1 MKGFEIRQAYLEF
14 FRKKN
19 HTIKSS
25 VSLVPN
31 DATVLFTIAGMVP
44 FKPFFLGQISP
55 LPFTRAASSQRCLR
69 TNDIENVGKTA
80 RHHTFFEMLGNF
92 SFGDYFKQEAIVWA
106 WEFLTSV
113 VKLPAEKLYASIYLD
128 DEEAFNIWNKE
139 IGLPEER
146 IIKLGED
153 SNFWTM
159 GETGPCGP
167 CSEILIDQGQ
177 EIGCLKEDCSPGCDC
192 DRFLELWNLV
202 FTQFDRDEKRILHP
216 LPKKNIDTGMGLER
230 LAAVLQ
236 GKHSNFDSDLLFP
249 IIKAISEISGVHYR
263 GNNPLTPFIK
273 EELSI
278 TNVSLRIIADHL
290 RAITFLIFD
299 NVLPSNE
306 NRGYVLRSLIRR
318 AIRQGRQLNLQGIFL
333 SKLVP
338 AVIKTT
344 GIQEVLPY
352 GDHIT
357 SIVKQEEEK
366 FSATLGRGLNLLEG
380 LIDEYKGRDE
390 KIICGKDL
398 FRLYDTYGFPVILAE
413 EIIKE
418 AGLGINMQGFE
429 EEMSIQRKKARAAGL
444 GLEEKE
450 VSAGFIIERETQFV
464 GYSSFSTEARI
475 NDIIKDEKIVDEAG
489 EGDDVQII
497 IDITPFYAESG
508 GQAGDK
514 GMLLATNGVAEV
526 FDTQRSAIGKTIV
539 HQARIKQ
546 GVLKKGD
553 DVHVQIDMV
562 HRLSIARNHT
572 ATHLLQAALQQ
583 VIGRH
588 IKQAGSFVHPDYLRF
603 DFNHLSP
610 LTEEECQTIEELVNS
625 KIRENLIV
633 ETFETELSKAEG
645 MGAMALF
652 GEKYGQMVRVVKI
665 SDYSMELCGGTHVLA
680 TGEIGLFKIKTEMGI
695 ASGVRRIEAFSG
707 QGAYAYVC
715 RQQSINQLLS
725 QLLKAP
731 SDEIVPRIERLIKS
745 NKEQE
750 KEIAMLNS
758 ELIKGKVNG
767 LLSTANKVGKIL
779 VVTSV
784 LDKTEHSLLR
794 ETADLLMDKLNSG
807 VIILSSVIDGKV
819 FWVVKVSQDLTSWLH
834 AGKLI
839 KQIAAITGGSGGG
852 KADTA
857 QAGGTK
863 PEMVDEAM
871 SEGMRILLLTA
882 VE

>member
-14 FRKKN
+14 FRKKG

-25 VSLVPN
+25 VSLVPD

-44 FKPFFLGQISP
+44 FKPFFLGQVSP
-55 LPFTRAASSQRCLR
+55 LPFIRAASSQRCLR

-113 VKLPAEKLYASIYLD
+113 VKLPADRLYASIYLD

-139 IGLPEER
+139 IGLSEER

-167 CSEILIDQGQ
+167 CSEILIDQGP
-177 EIGCLKEDCSPGCDC
+177 EIGCLKESCAPGCDC
-192 DRFLELWNLV
+192 DRYLELWNLV

-236 GKHSNFDSDLLFP
+236 GKFSNFDSDLLFP
-249 IIKAISEISGVHYR
+249 IIEAISEISGIPYR
-263 GNNPLTPFIK
+263 DNNPLT
-273 EELSI
+273 SI
-278 TNVSLRIIADHL
+278 PLRIIADHM

-318 AIRQGRQLNLQGIFL
+318 AIRQGRQLNLQGTFL
-333 SKLVP
+333 SQIVP
-338 AVIKTT
+338 TVIKTT

-352 GDHIT
+352 GDHIA

-366 FSATLGRGLNLLEG
+366 FAATLGRGLNILEG
-380 LIDEYKGRDE
+380 LIEEYKGRDG
-390 KIICGKDL
+390 KVVCGKDL
-398 FRLYDTYGFPVILAE
+398 FKLYDTYGFPVILAE

-418 AGLGINMQGFE
+418 AGLGIDMQGFD
-429 EEMSIQRKKARAAGL
+429 EEMSIQRNKARAAGL
-444 GLEEKE
+444 GMEEKGL
-450 VSAGFIIERETQFV
+450 SAGFIIERETQFA
-464 GYSSFSTEARI
+464 GYFSSSIEARI
-475 NDIIKDEKIVDEAG
+475 LDIVKSEQIVDKAKEG
-489 EGDDVQII
+489 EDVQII

-514 GMLLATNGVAEV
+514 GILIGTNGEAEV
-526 FDTQRSAIGKTIV
+526 FDTQRSVIGKTIV
-539 HQARIKQ
+539 HHARIKQ
-546 GVLKKGD
+546 GVLKKD
-553 DVHVQIDMV
+553 EEIKAQIDIP

-583 VIGRH
+583 VLGRH
-588 IKQAGSFVHPDYLRF
+588 VQQAGSFVHSDYLRF
-603 DFNHLSP
+603 DFSHPSP
-610 LTEEECQTIEELVNS
+610 LTEEECRKTEELVNS
-625 KIRENLIV
+625 KIRENLPV
-633 ETFETELSKAEG
+633 EIFETELSKAEES
-645 MGAMALF
+645 GAMALF

-665 SDYSMELCGGTHVLA
+665 SDYSMELCGGTHASA

-707 QGAYAYVC
+707 QGAYAYAC
-715 RQQSINQLLS
+715 KQQLINLELS
-725 QLLKAP
+725 QLLKTS
-731 SDEIVPRIERLIKS
+731 SDELVPRVEKLIKS

-750 KEIAMLNS
+750 KEIARLNS
-758 ELIKGKVNG
+758 ELIKGKIDALINIVER
-767 LLSTANKVGKIL
+767 SDKIQ
-779 VVTSV
+779 VITSV
-784 LDKTEHSLLR
+784 LDLTEPSLLR
-794 ETADLLMDKLNSG
+794 ETADLLMDKLQSG

-819 FWVVKVSQDLTSWLH
+819 FWVVKVSQDLTAWLH

-839 KQIAAITGGSGGG
+839 KQIAGITGGSGGG
-852 KADTA
+852 KADIA

-863 PEMVDEAM
+863 PEMVEEAM
-871 SEGMRILLLTA
+871 NEGRRLLL
-882 VE
+882 EMQK

>member
-14 FRKKN
+14 FKKKG

-25 VSLVPN
+25 VSLVPE
-31 DATVLFTIAGMVP
+31 DVTVLFTIAGMVP

-113 VKLPAEKLYASIYLD
+113 VKLPSEKLYASIYLD
-128 DEEAFNIWNKE
+128 DEEAFNIWHKE

-167 CSEILIDQGQ
+167 CSEILIDQGPG
-177 EIGCLKEDCSPGCDC
+177 IGCLKESCAPGCDC

-202 FTQFDRDEKRILHP
+202 FTQFDRDEKRVLHP

-236 GKHSNFDSDLLFP
+236 GKHSNFESDLLFP
-249 IIKAISEISGVHYR
+249 IIEAISE
-263 GNNPLTPFIK
+263 LADTPYIEK
-273 EELSI
+273 EEKKEKN
-278 TNVSLRIIADHL
+278 TKNVSLRIIADHL

-299 NVLPSNE
+299 NVIPSNE
-306 NRGYVLRSLIRR
+306 SRGYVLRSLIRR
-318 AIRQGRQLNLQGIFL
+318 AIRQGRRLNLQQAFL
-333 SKLVP
+333 SQLVP
-338 AVIKTT
+338 TVIKTT

-352 GDHIT
+352 GDHIA

-366 FSATLGRGLNLLEG
+366 FAATLGRGLNILEG
-380 LIDEYKGRDE
+380 LIDEYKGRQE
-390 KIICGKDL
+390 NVICGKDL
-398 FRLYDTYGFPVILAE
+398 FKLYDTYGFPVMLAE

-418 AGLGINMQGFE
+418 AGLGLDTQGFDQ
-429 EEMSIQRKKARAAGL
+429 EMSTQRKKAREAGL
-444 GLEEKE
+444 GLEEKGMP
-450 VSAGFIIERETQFV
+450 AGFIVERETQFV
-464 GYSSFSTEARI
+464 GYFLSSTEAKI
-475 NDIIKDEKIVDEAG
+475 LDIVKDEKIVDQAEEG
-489 EGDDVQII
+489 EDVQII
-497 IDITPFYAESG
+497 IDTTPFYAESG
-508 GQAGDK
+508 GQVGDK
-514 GMLLATNGVAEV
+514 GMIITANGEAEV
-526 FDTQRSAIGKTIV
+526 LDTQRSVLGKTVV

-546 GVLKKGD
+546 GVLKKD
-553 DVHVQIDMV
+553 DEVKAQVDV
-562 HRLSIARNHT
+562 LHRRSIARNHT
-572 ATHLLQAALQQ
+572 ATHLLQAAMQQ
-583 VIGRH
+583 VLGKH

-603 DFNHLSP
+603 DFSHPSP
-610 LTEEECQTIEELVNS
+610 LTEKECQAIEELVNK
-625 KIRENLIV
+625 KIRENLTI
-633 ETFETELSKAEG
+633 EIFETELSKAEE

-665 SDYSMELCGGTHVLA
+665 SDYSLELCGGTHSLA

-695 ASGVRRIEAFSG
+695 ASGVRRIEALSG
-707 QGAYAYVC
+707 QGAYTYVC
-715 RQQSINQLLS
+715 KQQSINLELS
-725 QLLKAP
+725 QLLKAQL
-731 SDEIVPRIERLIKS
+731 DEIVPRVERLITS

-750 KEIAMLNS
+750 KQIARLNS
-758 ELIKGKVNG
+758 ELIKGRVDKLIG
-767 LLSTANKVGKIL
+767 TAEEIGKIRL
-779 VVTSV
+779 IASV
-784 LDKTEHSLLR
+784 LDGVEAGLLR
-794 ETADLLMDKLNSG
+794 ETADLLMDRLNSG
-807 VIILSSVIDGKV
+807 VIILSSVVNDKV
-819 FWVVKVSQDLTSWLH
+819 FWVVKVSRDLTDWLH

-839 KQIAAITGGSGGG
+839 KQIAAVTGGSGGG
-852 KADTA
+852 KADIA

-863 PEMVDEAM
+863 PEMVEEAM
-871 SEGMRILLLTA
+871 SEGRRVLGC
-882 VE
+882 